1 MATPVEEL
9 QVQQNAF
16 QARQAVFEKG
26 QGELKKGQAANEK
39 AIADVK
45 SDANAMKAE
54 QIELRERQAVVE
66 AQYQQILAM
75 LSDIKHEIAESRA
88 ETKREIAES
97 RAEAKRE
104 IAESRAETKREI
116 AALKNDLK
124 WLFGSLVVLA
134 GLVLAA
140 LKIFQ

>member
-16 QARQAVFEKG
+16 QARQADFEKG

-45 SDANAMKAE
+45 ADANAMQAE

-66 AQYQQILAM
+66 AQYQQVLAI
-75 LSDIKHEIAESRA
+75 LSDIK
-88 ETKREIAES
+88 REIA
-97 RAEAKRE
+97 
-104 IAESRAETKREI
+104 T
-116 AALKNDLK
+116 LKSDLK
-124 WLFGSLVVLA
+124 WFFGVIVVLA

>member
-9 QVQQNAF
+9 QAQQNAF
-16 QARQAVFEKG
+16 QTRQADFEKG
-26 QGELKKGQAANEK
+26 QGELKKGQEANEK

-45 SDANAMKAE
+45 SDVNAIEAE

-66 AQYQQILAM
+66 AQYQQILTI
-75 LSDIKHEIAESRA
+75 LSDIKREIAESRA

-97 RAEAKRE
+97 RAETKRE
-104 IAESRAETKREI
+104 ITESRAETKREI
-116 AALKNDLK
+116 AALKSDMK
-124 WLFGSLVVLA
+124 WFFGVIGVLA